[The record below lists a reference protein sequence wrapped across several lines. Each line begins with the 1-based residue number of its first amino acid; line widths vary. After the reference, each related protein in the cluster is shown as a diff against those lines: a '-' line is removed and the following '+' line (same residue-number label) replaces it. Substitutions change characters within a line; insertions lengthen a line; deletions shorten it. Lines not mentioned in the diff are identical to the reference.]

1 MLREVWGNYF
11 GLSRLEFRK
20 TTDGRDRKSV
30 FEMRWICRKWIL
42 MTESIYAFSGG
53 WVVETGKILMVTSY
67 ISFVFRHMSFS

>member
-11 GLSRLEFRK
+11 GLSRLEFRQ

-30 FEMRWICRKWIL
+30 FEMRWIL

>member
-1 MLREVWGNYF
+1 MLREVWG
-11 GLSRLEFRK
+11 
-20 TTDGRDRKSV
+20 KSV

-67 ISFVFRHMSFS
+67 ISFVFRHVF